1 MIELDKIYNIDCIEG
16 MKMIEDNSVDA
27 IICDLPY
34 GTTANEWD
42 TIIPFD
48 ELWGGY
54 LRIAKPSAPIILFGC
69 EPFTTKLRMS
79 NFDMYRYDWIWVKSM
94 SVGFLH
100 ANKRPLRT
108 FENIAVFY
116 RTLPTYNPQGI
127 VEYNKIHRRGS
138 VGNNYNEPTSN
149 DYIQKYTNYPT
160 DILYFGK
167 DSTNYHPTQ
176 KPLDLIR
183 YLVRTYTNEGDTVL
197 DNCMGS
203 GTTAVA
209 SIKENRHFIGFETNK
224 EYFDKANKRINAER
238 QQMTFDFNT

>member
-1 MIELDKIYNIDCIEG
+1 M
-16 MKMIEDNSVDA
+16 NS
-27 IICDLPY
+27 
-34 GTTANEWD
+34 GG
-42 TIIPFD
+42 
-48 ELWGGY
+48 GGY
-54 LRIAKPSAPIILFGC
+54 LRIAKPNAPIILFGC

-79 NFDMYRYDWIWVKSM
+79 NLDMYRYDWIWVKSM
-94 SVGFLH
+94 SVGFLN
-100 ANKRPLRT
+100 AKRCPLRT

-116 RTLPTYNPQGI
+116 RSLPTYNPQGI
-127 VEYNKIHRRGS
+127 VKAINPRTNKDGRDASIYRKLKECT
-138 VGNNYNEPTSN
+138 YKTE
-149 DYIQKYTNYPT
+149 YTNYPT

-176 KPLDLIR
+176 KPTDLIR
-183 YLVRTYTNEGDTVL
+183 YLIRTYTNEGDTVL

-238 QQMTFDFNT
+238 QQLTIDFIT